1 MSEALRVNVHGRWGR
16 DQSFFLWGETA
27 EQTELDAFTLKNY
40 LFAWH
45 LPSFY
50 GTFIDTA
57 ERQRNVGVIVPAR
70 TALEIFCE
78 PAGLQ
83 HVQLEYGGELAR
95 LVRLAPA
102 VREALSAGRFMPD
115 YAKWRAGEPGWKLQL
130 PGEAATILE
139 QVEGGAAWVEALI
152 AEQASADPDAQESL
166 ARLQRMFP
174 LARRSPALSDDS
186 LDEEDWLSAIGWIS
200 DPTPFRAGLQL
211 AEPEDGRAWRL
222 SILLQDRGQRE
233 RIVPWTEDLEAG
245 DAGRDGVP
253 EEWAAHLGRIEK
265 DARRWQL
272 LLPWLGGGGA
282 PAFPLSLS
290 GDQAWRFLTE
300 GSLRLIE
307 AGYSVFLPAWWE
319 QLKRSR
325 PRLRAKLKS
334 SVGGGQQS
342 MFGLDQLLQFDWKL
356 ALGEVELDEAEFA
369 RLLSEKERLIRL
381 RGQWVQL
388 DPEMLEQIRK
398 VMSRVER
405 KGLSMREVMELHLL
419 GGKDEEAKVVG
430 GRSAGGD
437 PTGSWSVRL
446 EVELD
451 EPAQEMIDR
460 LTHVTTLSQHNVPEA
475 FVGSL
480 RPYQKDGMSW
490 LLFLRSCGLGG
501 CLADDMGL
509 GKTIQWITYLLSVKE
524 RERPVA
530 PSLLVCPTSVLGNW
544 LKELQRFS
552 PSLTVHL
559 HYGTKRLR
567 RSAFRAA
574 AAQHDL
580 VLTSYT
586 LAQMDKTEFAAVEW
600 DSICIDEAQ
609 NIKNAY
615 TRQSAAVRSFR
626 GRHRVALTGTPIENR
641 LSELWSIFDFIN
653 PGYLGSLRE
662 FNHRFARAI
671 EKEKDAAKITQMQ
684 QLIRPFLLRREKKDP
699 AIELDLP
706 QKNEAKV
713 YVPLTPEQGTLYENY
728 IQTMFG
734 RLDMLSSME
743 RRGMILAALTKLK
756 QLCNH
761 PALLL
766 NEPVSLQT
774 AERSNK
780 VMRLLEMVGELR
792 AEGDRCL
799 IFTQFVETG
808 HLLQRLIS
816 QSLGENVLFLHGGT
830 PRAARDEMIARFQ
843 DESSREAGVPGSDG
857 GTGAAETARVEVAG
871 AAGSTGADGVAE
883 GSEADGAEVEL
894 KMQPAG
900 VAKSEK
906 GAKDETS
913 VAGTAE
919 GAGGESEAEVEP
931 GFTSSRVSENVR
943 EAGIAQGAGDTRGI
957 RGAEAARGARDSRDS
972 MENGIFILSLKA
984 GGIGLNLTAANH
996 VFHFDRWWN
1005 PAVENQATDR
1015 AYRIGQTRH
1024 VQVHKFVALGTLEER
1039 IDEMIAGKTALS
1051 DTVVGGGEQW
1061 ITELSTDE
1069 LRDLFSLR
1077 NEWIDA

>member
-27 EQTELDAFTLKNY
+27 HQTELDAFTLKNY

-45 LPSFY
+45 SPSFY

-57 ERQRNVGVIVPAR
+57 ERQRNEGVIVPAR
-70 TALEIFCE
+70 TALDVFCE
-78 PAGLQ
+78 PMGLQ

-102 VREALSAGRFMPD
+102 VREALLAGRFMPD
-115 YAKWRAGEPGWKLQL
+115 YTKWRAGEPGWKLQL
-130 PGEAATILE
+130 PGETATMLD
-139 QVEGGAAWVEALI
+139 QVEGGSAWVEALI
-152 AEQASADPDAQESL
+152 AEQVSTDPDAQESL
-166 ARLQRMFP
+166 ARLQGMFP

-186 LDEEDWLSAIGWIS
+186 LDEEDWLAAIGWIS

-211 AEPEDGRAWRL
+211 AEPEGGRTWRL
-222 SILLQDRGQRE
+222 NILLQDRSQRE
-233 RIVPWTEDLEAG
+233 RVVPWTGAEVEDEL
-245 DAGRDGVP
+245 P
-253 EEWAAHLGRIEK
+253 EEWQAHLGRIEK

-272 LLPWLGGGGA
+272 LLPWLGGEGA
-282 PAFPLSLS
+282 ADFPLSLGS
-290 GDQAWRFLTE
+290 DQAWRFLTE

-307 AGYSVFLPAWWE
+307 AGYSVFLPTWWE

-334 SVGGGQQS
+334 SAGGGQQA

-356 ALGEVELDEAEFA
+356 ALGDVELDEAEFT
-369 RLLSEKERLIRL
+369 RLLTEKERLIRL

-398 VMSRVER
+398 VMNRVER
-405 KGLSMREVMELHLL
+405 KGLSMRDVMELHLL
-419 GGKDEEAKVVG
+419 GGKDEETKV
-430 GRSAGGD
+430 AGGKLAGED
-437 PTGSWSVRL
+437 HPDGWSVRL

-451 EPAQEMIDR
+451 ESAQEMVDQ
-460 LTHVTTLSQHNVPEA
+460 LTHATALSQQNVPDA
-475 FVGSL
+475 FIGSL
-480 RPYQKDGMSW
+480 RPYQKEGMSW

-524 RERPVA
+524 REHPAA

-552 PSLTVHL
+552 PSLKVHL
-559 HYGTKRLR
+559 HYGAKRLH
-567 RSAFRAA
+567 RSAFRTAA
-574 AAQHDL
+574 AGHDL

-586 LAQMDKTEFAAVEW
+586 LAQMDKTEFASVEW

-615 TRQSAAVRSFR
+615 TRQSAAVRSFH

-671 EKEKDAAKITQMQ
+671 EKEKDAAKIAQMQ
-684 QLIRPFLLRREKKDP
+684 RLIRPFLLRREKKDP

-713 YVPLTPEQGTLYENY
+713 YVSLTPEQGTLYENY

-766 NEPVSLQT
+766 SEPVSLQT

-816 QSLGENVLFLHGGT
+816 QRLGENVLFLHGGT

-843 DESSREAGVPGSDG
+843 DESSR
-857 GTGAAETARVEVAG
+857 VAG
-871 AAGSTGADGVAE
+871 ESGGDGVASAARAAGVE
-883 GSEADGAEVEL
+883 GSAELAADIACDARDAAELADEEDSAGSAGAES
-894 KMQPAG
+894 A
-900 VAKSEK
+900 
-906 GAKDETS
+906 
-913 VAGTAE
+913 
-919 GAGGESEAEVEP
+919 SEAE
-931 GFTSSRVSENVR
+931 
-943 EAGIAQGAGDTRGI
+943 AAQGSGGS
-957 RGAEAARGARDSRDS
+957 AES
-972 MENGIFILSLKA
+972 GIFILSLKA

-1024 VQVHKFVALGTLEER
+1024 VQVHKFVALGTLEEK

-1061 ITELSTDE
+1061 ITELSTEE
-1069 LRDLFSLR
+1069 LRDLFALR
-1077 NEWIDA
+1077 NEWIEA

>member
-1 MSEALRVNVHGRWGR
+1 
-16 DQSFFLWGETA
+16 
-27 EQTELDAFTLKNY
+27 
-40 LFAWH
+40 
-45 LPSFY
+45 
-50 GTFIDTA
+50 
-57 ERQRNVGVIVPAR
+57 
-70 TALEIFCE
+70 
-78 PAGLQ
+78 
-83 HVQLEYGGELAR
+83 
-95 LVRLAPA
+95 
-102 VREALSAGRFMPD
+102 
-115 YAKWRAGEPGWKLQL
+115 
-130 PGEAATILE
+130 
-139 QVEGGAAWVEALI
+139 
-152 AEQASADPDAQESL
+152 
-166 ARLQRMFP
+166 
-174 LARRSPALSDDS
+174 
-186 LDEEDWLSAIGWIS
+186 
-200 DPTPFRAGLQL
+200 
-211 AEPEDGRAWRL
+211 
-222 SILLQDRGQRE
+222 
-233 RIVPWTEDLEAG
+233 
-245 DAGRDGVP
+245 
-253 EEWAAHLGRIEK
+253 
-265 DARRWQL
+265 
-272 LLPWLGGGGA
+272 
-282 PAFPLSLS
+282 
-290 GDQAWRFLTE
+290 
-300 GSLRLIE
+300 
-307 AGYSVFLPAWWE
+307 
-319 QLKRSR
+319 
-325 PRLRAKLKS
+325 
-334 SVGGGQQS
+334 

-405 KGLSMREVMELHLL
+405 KGLSMRDVMELHLL
-419 GGKDEEAKVVG
+419 GGKDEEAKVAG
-430 GRSAGGD
+430 GRLTGEDHAGG
-437 PTGSWSVRL
+437 WSVRL

-451 EPAQEMIDR
+451 EPAREMVDR
-460 LTHVTTLSQHNVPEA
+460 LTHETALSPHNGPEA

-490 LLFLRSCGLGG
+490 LLFLRNCGLGG

-524 RERPVA
+524 RERPAA

-580 VLTSYT
+580 VLTSFT
-586 LAQMDKTEFAAVEW
+586 LAQMDKAEFAAVEW

-671 EKEKDAAKITQMQ
+671 EKEKDAAKVAQMQ

-713 YVPLTPEQGTLYENY
+713 YISLTPEQGTLYENY

-734 RLDMLSSME
+734 RLDLLSSME

-816 QSLGENVLFLHGGT
+816 QRLGENVLFLHGGT

-843 DESSREAGVPGSDG
+843 DESSRDAGMAGEAEGAESAGVEGAGVGAVAEDAEVEL
-857 GTGAAETARVEVAG
+857 GTLNAGVAESMKGIKDESSVAG
-871 AAGSTGADGVAE
+871 AAG
-883 GSEADGAEVEL
+883 
-894 KMQPAG
+894 
-900 VAKSEK
+900 
-906 GAKDETS
+906 
-913 VAGTAE
+913 
-919 GAGGESEAEVEP
+919 GAGGELEAEVEP
-931 GFTSSRVSENVR
+931 SSTRSRVAEDVR
-943 EAGIAQGAGDTRGI
+943 DAGIAPS
-957 RGAEAARGARDSRDS
+957 AEVSRGARDAETVRGTGDSR
-972 MENGIFILSLKA
+972 ECGIFILSLKA

-1069 LRDLFSLR
+1069 LRDLFALR
-1077 NEWIDA
+1077 NEWIDV